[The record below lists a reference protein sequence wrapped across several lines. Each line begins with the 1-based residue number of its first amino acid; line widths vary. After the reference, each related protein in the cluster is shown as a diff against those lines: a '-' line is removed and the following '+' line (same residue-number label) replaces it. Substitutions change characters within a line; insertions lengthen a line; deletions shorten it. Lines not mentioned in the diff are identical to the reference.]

1 MDPIAKCKP
10 RNNGSPPL
18 RFEDDRLQDDRFAER
33 FWFLRVAQDDGK
45 RDVLSS
51 NATTFQRF
59 SESSS

>member
-1 MDPIAKCKP
+1 MQFKTSLDPIA
-10 RNNGSPPL
+10 S
-18 RFEDDRLQDDRFAER
+18 LQDDRFAER

-51 NATTFQRF
+51 NATTFPRF